1 MVWRLSGKLAPN
13 STAAGA
19 TTMFATT
26 DTSAKWTRSHIPGGQ
41 LADEE
46 IIENA
51 GGCWKPSTL
60 ESLAGC
66 GKSRICHPEPASFA
80 GEGTAVRKEPR
91 KKQIPNPVQKP
102 NGVRNDTF
110 SSFSAAC

>member
-1 MVWRLSGKLAPN
+1 MERVPVVRSDVRLMVYRPSGKLAAN

-66 GKSRICHPEPASFA
+66 GRSPEPASFA
-80 GEGTAVRKEPR
+80 GEGSAVRKKTKEKADSEPR
-91 KKQIPNPVQKP
+91 SKTERGSQ
-102 NGVRNDTF
+102 
-110 SSFSAAC
+110 

>member
-1 MVWRLSGKLAPN
+1 MVWRLSGKLAAN

-26 DTSAKWTRSHIPGGQ
+26 DTSARLTESRILGGQ
-41 LADEE
+41 LANEE

-66 GKSRICHPEPASFA
+66 GKSRIYHPEPALFA
-80 GEGTAVRKEPR
+80 GEGSAVHKETKEKADSEPR
-91 KKQIPNPVQKP
+91 SKTER
-102 NGVRNDTF
+102 G
-110 SSFSAAC
+110 SE